1 MNKPK
6 KIPMRKCLV
15 TNERFPKND
24 LFRVVRTP
32 EGQIIIDLKGKA
44 NGRGAY
50 LSKSLDAINLAEKKK
65 VLDRE
70 LETSVDKSIYD
81 ELRKLIGESIE

>member
-15 TNERFPKND
+15 TNERFPKNE

-50 LSKSLDAINLAEKKK
+50 LSKNLDAINLAEKKK

-70 LETSVDKSIYD
+70 LETSVDKSIYN

>member
-15 TNERFPKND
+15 TNERFPKNE

-50 LSKSLDAINLAEKKK
+50 LSKNLDAINLAEKKK

>member
-6 KIPMRKCLV
+6 KIPMRKCVV
-15 TNERFPKND
+15 TNERYPKNE
-24 LFRVVRTP
+24 LIRIVRTP
-32 EGQIIIDLKGKA
+32 EGLVTIDLKGKV

-50 LSKSLDAINLAEKKK
+50 VSKNIEVINLAEKKK

-70 LETSVDKSIYD
+70 LEIAVNKEIYD
-81 ELRKLIGESIE
+81 NLRQLVGENIE